1 MWKTQNKMKRC
12 YFFGEFSVSIT
23 SELGMF
29 ESRRERSIDDSS
41 RVKSC
46 PDVICADVLEGKRVG
61 WPSRHPAAGEVST
74 GR

>member
-1 MWKTQNKMKRC
+1 M
-12 YFFGEFSVSIT
+12 SIT

-41 RVKSC
+41 CVKSC

-61 WPSRHPAAGEVST
+61 WPSRHLAAGEVLT